1 MIEIAC
7 QFKTMAMTPDNEELG
22 NCGFANCVR
31 AQGLGN
37 QHGITQPPASPSNI
51 ELEYVKNF
59 SNDLILAYEN
69 NTIVTLNNT
78 IMGLL
83 VRSP

>member
-7 QFKTMAMTPDNEELG
+7 QFKRMAATPSNEEVG

-31 AQGLGN
+31 AQEPGS
-37 QHGITQPPASPSNI
+37 QHIITPPASPPNI
-51 ELEYVKNF
+51 ELEHVRKS

-69 NTIVTLNNT
+69 HTVVTLNNT
-78 IMGLL
+78 IMGLQG
-83 VRSP
+83 RSP